1 MKENDSAAPEPL
13 ESLIGK
19 VEKHYDSDVVVYFG
33 PITRNWDDYLIDD
46 CQHKKRFRNVL
57 LMLTTL
63 GGDAHAAYRIARC
76 LQKNYSKTHPDK
88 RGKGQVL
95 IFVNSQCASAGTLVT
110 LAADRLIIS
119 DHAELGP
126 LDVQVRKPDEVG
138 DWTSGLTPIQA
149 LNYLEEESFKFFS
162 LQFVRLRFARKL
174 SFATR
179 MAADI
184 SAQLATG
191 LLSQLYDQ
199 IDPLR
204 LAEYDRMMRIAEE
217 YGNRIKTSNVREQA
231 IDRLLRE
238 YPTHEFCIDATEA
251 RELFHDVETPNADLE
266 ELALRLGKR
275 AEKSLLEDEPT
286 VCYLTSTPEK
296 EDEEDGKEAEN
307 EDENEQIS
315 FTGED
320 GATENTGSE
329 GEPATRRA
337 RGQIQRSG
345 P

>member
-1 MKENDSAAPEPL
+1 
-13 ESLIGK
+13 
-19 VEKHYDSDVVVYFG
+19 
-33 PITRNWDDYLIDD
+33 
-46 CQHKKRFRNVL
+46 
-57 LMLTTL
+57 
-63 GGDAHAAYRIARC
+63 
-76 LQKNYSKTHPDK
+76 
-88 RGKGQVL
+88 
-95 IFVNSQCASAGTLVT
+95 
-110 LAADRLIIS
+110 
-119 DHAELGP
+119 
-126 LDVQVRKPDEVG
+126 
-138 DWTSGLTPIQA
+138 
-149 LNYLEEESFKFFS
+149 
-162 LQFVRLRFARKL
+162 
-174 SFATR
+174 

-251 RELFHDVETPNADLE
+251 RELFYKVETPNEDLE

-275 AEKSLLEDEPT
+275 AEKSLSEDEPT

-296 EDEEDGKEAEN
+296 EGEQ
-307 EDENEQIS
+307 NEQEENQDQNEHIS
-315 FTGED
+315 SSGED
-320 GATENTGSE
+320 STAKNGGSG
-329 GEPATRRA
+329 GESVTQRE
-337 RGQIQRSG
+337 RGQIQSSS